1 MLADDVHNHTSEPCG
16 ASLASTHLEH
26 TMDDDRDDEQVP
38 VEDPVPQSGQEQKQH
53 TDLKG
58 LTQER
63 SAQEREL
70 DVNKA
75 QKAITTLGVST
86 KDTSKNSV
94 AEKLKALSSVP
105 IKNEDVEFLQYEL
118 ELSREQAELL
128 LRQNNGVL
136 LQAIRTFLKT

>member
-1 MLADDVHNHTSEPCG
+1 
-16 ASLASTHLEH
+16 
-26 TMDDDRDDEQVP
+26 MDDDRDDEQVP